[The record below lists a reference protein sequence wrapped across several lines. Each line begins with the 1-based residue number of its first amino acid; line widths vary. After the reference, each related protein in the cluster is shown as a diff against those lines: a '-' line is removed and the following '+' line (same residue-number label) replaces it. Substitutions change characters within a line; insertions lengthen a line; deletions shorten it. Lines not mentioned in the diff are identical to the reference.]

1 MCVKREL
8 NVSSCDPHTLILT
21 MCVKRELNVSSCDP
35 HTVILTMCVKRE
47 LNVSSCD
54 SHTVI
59 LTMCVKRELN
69 KKNENTSDSEH
80 SSRELESDYSS
91 DDSGNMLNVVEQH
104 LNEDLQEQYDSESQ
118 QNTIINMQD
127 QVLWYEIDRL
137 NDSMDV
143 TSESNSELVLS
154 LEKKLSEWAMKF
166 NISMTSLTHLLK
178 ILKEHDIDVPAD
190 GRTLLKTPCSGSLR
204 ITEKSGGKYTY
215 FGLKE
220 GLTHTLSEQ
229 DTSKYDHFEI
239 SLNIDGLPIFKSI
252 NLTMWPLQCA
262 VINIDEVKNS
272 PFVVALYSGAKKP
285 DDLEFLR
292 DFMEELQELMETGFK
307 GKRIVLKNI
316 ICDAPARALI
326 KGIVQFNGR
335 YGCDF
340 CDVKGVHESKMLF
353 LYKGNLRTNES
364 FRQKTNPEHHKTDSI
379 LLNLDID
386 MIRQFPVD
394 PMHCVDLGVTKRML
408 MLWKEGPLAHRL
420 SAVHLSIMT
429 YFHQAVRQHIP
440 PEFSRKPRGLD
451 ELKHWKATEF
461 RTFLLYTGPVIL
473 KYVLDKEKYIHFLSL
488 SIGMRIL
495 YSENLM
501 EHRDYADELLTYFGE
516 KGDYDQANQYIS
528 DYTTG
533 VSAAEDSIT
542 YSMTDPAV
550 VELPEKRKRKNKL
563 CDESDINS
571 ETSSCEDT
579 LQRSVKKDEDDPKPT
594 SSDVSEF
601 HDLQQH
607 HMTYKEIP
615 VQTRTPDDVH
625 LKKSRNAMKRVGL
638 KTKNVQLAKT
648 PRYHGDCLDDNNE
661 SPDDSYLNSSQPNPV
676 FLDTLQGNVAM
687 HEDDHPKSSA
697 SSGKEPKET
706 KCKVTMEK
714 LFDLN
719 TKILQQI
726 QMLEQR
732 QAVIMNDMAK
742 VKSVLMKR
750 AEEDA
755 HEELFKQQQCSSFET
770 FEAFCQRLEDDKNY
784 RELYVHYLI
793 HTHGSSNI
801 GEMVRQALKS
811 IASDNVLCLYNR
823 TGKDGKKVLP
833 PVLLT
838 CLKKC
843 VRSFHKQNEIEVTV
857 EGVIGG
863 SVVLPCSSAE
873 RDQDTDEHWRHN
885 NSKTV
890 YDITEGKDSID
901 QQDPRYKNRAAT
913 FPDEHQR
920 GNFSI
925 KLNNLQHT
933 DAGEFS
939 CFITPSDKQGTIKL
953 IIKGV

>member
-1 MCVKREL
+1 
-8 NVSSCDPHTLILT
+8 
-21 MCVKRELNVSSCDP
+21 
-35 HTVILTMCVKRE
+35 
-47 LNVSSCD
+47 
-54 SHTVI
+54 
-59 LTMCVKRELN
+59 
-69 KKNENTSDSEH
+69 
-80 SSRELESDYSS
+80 
-91 DDSGNMLNVVEQH
+91 MLNVVEQH

-143 TSESNSELVLS
+143 TSESNSELALS

-190 GRTLLKTPCSGSLR
+190 GRTLLKTPRSGSLR

-220 GLTHTLSEQ
+220 GRVFAFFIACYPDFDPKTMNNVCVCVCVCACACACVFQYRICLFGDGQTSVVPISWIFDDNGTLKCRW
-229 DTSKYDHFEI
+229 TS
-239 SLNIDGLPIFKSI
+239 SLSNIK
-252 NLTMWPLQCA
+252 N
-262 VINIDEVKNS
+262 NS
-272 PFVVALYSGAKKP
+272 PPNPNWKVY
-285 DDLEFLR
+285 D
-292 DFMEELQELMETGFK
+292 
-307 GKRIVLKNI
+307 IVK
-316 ICDAPARALI
+316 
-326 KGIVQFNGR
+326 IVG
-335 YGCDF
+335 
-340 CDVKGVHESKMLF
+340 
-353 LYKGNLRTNES
+353 
-364 FRQKTNPEHHKTDSI
+364 PSI
-379 LLNLDID
+379 
-386 MIRQFPVD
+386 
-394 PMHCVDLGVTKRML
+394 
-408 MLWKEGPLAHRL
+408 
-420 SAVHLSIMT
+420 
-429 YFHQAVRQHIP
+429 
-440 PEFSRKPRGLD
+440 
-451 ELKHWKATEF
+451 
-461 RTFLLYTGPVIL
+461 
-473 KYVLDKEKYIHFLSL
+473 
-488 SIGMRIL
+488 
-495 YSENLM
+495 
-501 EHRDYADELLTYFGE
+501 
-516 KGDYDQANQYIS
+516 GDYDQAKQYIS

-571 ETSSCEDT
+571 ETSSCEGLLKQSGNEVKQPGLKSRNVPLPKPPIYHDT
-579 LQRSVKKDEDDPKPT
+579 LQRSGKKDEDDPKPT
-594 SSDVSEF
+594 SSDDLNIYTHIQKINSCINEF

-607 HMTYKEIP
+607 HII
-615 VQTRTPDDVH
+615 
-625 LKKSRNAMKRVGL
+625 KSPLIQKALCV
-638 KTKNVQLAKT
+638 KTS
-648 PRYHGDCLDDNNE
+648 GDCLDDNNE
-661 SPDDSYLNSSQPNPV
+661 CPDDSYLNSSQPNPV

-732 QAVIMNDMAK
+732 QAVIMNDLAK

-770 FEAFCQRLEDDKNY
+770 FEAFCQRLEEDKNY

-801 GEMVRQALKS
+801 GEMVRQALKN

-843 VRSFHKQNEIEVTV
+843 VRSFHKQNEIEVKKLKVTTRTTPDAECIRQV
-857 EGVIGG
+857 EIFL
-863 SVVLPCSSAE
+863 SNANTRLKRKP
-873 RDQDTDEHWRHN
+873 N
-885 NSKTV
+885 K
-890 YDITEGKDSID
+890 GKS
-901 QQDPRYKNRAAT
+901 
-913 FPDEHQR
+913 
-920 GNFSI
+920 
-925 KLNNLQHT
+925 
-933 DAGEFS
+933 
-939 CFITPSDKQGTIKL
+939 
-953 IIKGV
+953 